1 VRRRIR
7 ARTMRTMSVEWAPQ
21 VAFIAAAG
29 VAVGLWLLVR
39 GLTNYQDAT
48 RIGDTAVSRI
58 ATLAAGEVQV
68 SGVIEPAELTLISPL
83 QSATCVYYRSTI
95 DAGDDGSDPDSS
107 FNEERAVGFR
117 VRDASGDIRVFPRG
131 ARWDAPVDL
140 DEATGLMG
148 DEPAG
153 LQLRTGM
160 AIAGTELDRE
170 AAIAALTTMP
180 TATRGTL
187 SVLGGAMRGSY
198 LGIPGRRRRYREELL
213 TPGDAVTIVGRAMPF
228 GDLGDPNEADIAIG
242 SGLAE
247 DDPEIAG
254 DIAEA
259 RSVGLLADSVE
270 EAWGNAAIPGFGIG
284 QPVRPPDLD
293 PAAERLPLGS
303 AAAADA
309 AQRRFAIAP
318 ETLVLASAPGVPLL
332 IAHGLPSAAVERQ
345 QGRFLV
351 GLLGAVVAI
360 ASAMALAL
368 TASQMIGR

>member
-1 VRRRIR
+1 
-7 ARTMRTMSVEWAPQ
+7 MRTMSVEWAPQ
-21 VAFIAAAG
+21 VAFMAAAG

-39 GLTNYQDAT
+39 GLTGYQDAT

-68 SGVIEPAELTLISPL
+68 SGVIESAELTLISPL

-95 DAGDDGSDPDSS
+95 DEGDDGVDLDPS

-117 VRDASGDIRVFPRG
+117 VRDATGDIRVFPRG

-153 LQLRTGM
+153 LLLRTGP
-160 AIAGTELDRE
+160 AISGTELDRE

-180 TATRGTL
+180 TATRSTL
-187 SVLGGAMRGSY
+187 SVLGGAIRSTYGPGS
-198 LGIPGRRRRYREELL
+198 GRRRRYREALL
-213 TPGDAVTIVGRAMPF
+213 TPGDAVTVVGRAMPF
-228 GDLGDPNEADIAIG
+228 VDLGDPTEADLAIG
-242 SGLAE
+242 NDLAA
-247 DDPEIAG
+247 DDPEVAG
-254 DIAEA
+254 NIAEA
-259 RSVGLLADSVE
+259 RSVGLLEDSAE

-284 QPVRPPDLD
+284 QPVREPELD
-293 PAAERLPLGS
+293 PAADPLPLAS
-303 AAAADA
+303 AAAAEA
-309 AQRRFAIAP
+309 TEQRFAIAP

-332 IAHGLPSAAVERQ
+332 IAHGAPSVAVERQ
-345 QGRFLV
+345 HGRFLV
-351 GLLGAVVAI
+351 GLVGAVVAI

-368 TASQMIGR
+368 TASLMIGR